1 MNIDKI
7 IADELRSN
15 YLNKVEK
22 ALKILGLTFS
32 DLKRCVRVGRS
43 KSGIAKGHHPKYSST
58 KHKVISIKDNDYLI
72 DIMNKQKLYHRHEML
87 LVK

>member
-1 MNIDKI
+1 MNIENI

-32 DLKRCVRVGRS
+32 DLKNYIRVG
-43 KSGIAKGHHPKYSST
+43 KSNHGRRDAAFKSYFGEYAQIPRP
-58 KHKVISIKDNDYLI
+58 V
-72 DIMNKQKLYHRHEML
+72 
-87 LVK
+87 

>member
-1 MNIDKI
+1 MLLAWLVEFICPFKEMDIYVYKRLSQKLTKMNIDKI

-32 DLKRCVRVGRS
+32 DLKNYIRVG
-43 KSGIAKGHHPKYSST
+43 KK
-58 KHKVISIKDNDYLI
+58 
-72 DIMNKQKLYHRHEML
+72 
-87 LVK
+87 